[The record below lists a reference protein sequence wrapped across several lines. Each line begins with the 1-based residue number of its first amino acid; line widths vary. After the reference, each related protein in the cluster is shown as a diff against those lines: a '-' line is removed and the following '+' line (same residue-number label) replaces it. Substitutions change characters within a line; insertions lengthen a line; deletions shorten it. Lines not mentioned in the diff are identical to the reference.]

1 MKILKLHGHKRNT
14 GGVVNFQK
22 SLESFNAQSEH
33 VYLHFRTG
41 RVQFSALL
49 RNKYIRVFDQLFSY
63 FWFPIYLL
71 LHRPDIVEINSS
83 LVPLAFRR
91 DYIYSLLIKMVLPDS
106 KLLLFNHGW
115 DSEFWCELI
124 SGDGQEKLYKYFDRF
139 DHFFVLTNAAK
150 LEIESVNSNAR
161 VSIVTT
167 GVDTLKYLGCRS
179 TEAGADA
186 LTVLF
191 LSRLEK
197 EKGIGELLEV
207 IPFVVDRYPTI
218 SFLIAGSG
226 AYQER
231 MKCHSSL
238 DRCGNNIKFVGYLLG
253 EDKLDAFRC
262 ADIYV
267 FPSYSEGCPVSVL
280 EALASGLPIIY
291 TPVGA
296 LQEIMVS
303 GENGLEVPVRSAK
316 ALAFGC

>member
-1 MKILKLHGHKRNT
+1 M
-14 GGVVNFQK
+14 
-22 SLESFNAQSEH
+22 
-33 VYLHFRTG
+33 
-41 RVQFSALL
+41 
-49 RNKYIRVFDQLFSY
+49 
-63 FWFPIYLL
+63 
-71 LHRPDIVEINSS
+71 
-83 LVPLAFRR
+83 
-91 DYIYSLLIKMVLPDS
+91 
-106 KLLLFNHGW
+106 
-115 DSEFWCELI
+115 
-124 SGDGQEKLYKYFDRF
+124 
-139 DHFFVLTNAAK
+139 
-150 LEIESVNSNAR
+150 
-161 VSIVTT
+161 
-167 GVDTLKYLGCRS
+167 
-179 TEAGADA
+179 
-186 LTVLF
+186 LF

-316 ALAFGC
+316 ALADALISLASDADLRKLMAKKNIELSKKFDLAAVHSKLERIYAQI